1 MIRRITACGRNRR
14 YDAFRGWIMTG
25 ADAERRALHPMAES
39 MFALEEPGTQ
49 LLVELDDGGKSS
61 GVETEDIGERI
72 DSPFDPDQIEVQ
84 TRTPT
89 VALLLNRIRRNTI
102 DLAPDFQRRAG
113 IWTVKAQ
120 SRLIESL
127 LLRITLPTLYAAE
140 GDDDSWAI
148 VDGVQRLSTIARFVD
163 PGAINAEP
171 LHLTGLEYL
180 TEFNGCAF
188 SDLPSRLQT
197 RIEETELVVLL
208 IRRGTPEEVKFNI
221 FARINTGGRPLTRQ
235 ELRHALIP
243 GRARSFLFDLA
254 NTDGFRAATSS
265 SVSPER
271 MSDREMCLRF
281 LAFTLSEPASYASQ
295 DFDGF
300 LRTAMHTVNALGQ
313 SELRRLEDRFLHAME
328 AAPSIFGEHA
338 FRKRFRG
345 YSRRSPVNKALFE
358 VESVNL
364 ANRAPEEIRLL
375 ASRQSIVEDKFLE
388 LMENPDFVTAVSAGT
403 GDVGKVRLRFRE
415 MNRIF
420 QEVIDA

>member
-1 MIRRITACGRNRR
+1 V
-14 YDAFRGWIMTG
+14 
-25 ADAERRALHPMAES
+25 ES
-39 MFALEEPGTQ
+39 
-49 LLVELDDGGKSS
+49 
-61 GVETEDIGERI
+61 EDIGERI
-72 DSPFDPDQIEVQ
+72 DSPFDPDKIEVQ

-89 VALLLNRIRRNTI
+89 VGLLLNRIRRDTI

-163 PGAINAEP
+163 PEAIDAEP
-171 LHLTGLEYL
+171 LRLTGLEYL
-180 TEFNGCAF
+180 TEFNGYTF
-188 SDLPSRLQT
+188 SDLPVRLQT

-243 GRARSFLFDLA
+243 GRARSFLFELA
-254 NTDGFRAATSS
+254 NSAWFREATSC
-265 SVSPER
+265 SVSPDR

-281 LAFTLSEPASYASQ
+281 LAFSLNPPETYATQ

-300 LRTAMHTVNALGQ
+300 LRSAMHTVNSLSDQ
-313 SELRRLEDRFLHAME
+313 ELRRLHAHFEQAMFG
-328 AAPSIFGEHA
+328 ANQIFEEHA
-338 FRKRFRG
+338 FRKRFRD

-358 VESVNL
+358 IESVNL
-364 ANRAPEEIRLL
+364 ARRSASEIGILIDRRS
-375 ASRQSIVEDKFLE
+375 AVADRFMD
-388 LMENPDFVTAVSAGT
+388 LMDDPDFVNAVSAGT
-403 GDVGKVRLRFRE
+403 GDIGKVKLRFRE
-415 MNRIF
+415 MDRIF
-420 QEVIDA
+420 QEVLDA

>member
-1 MIRRITACGRNRR
+1 
-14 YDAFRGWIMTG
+14 MTG
-25 ADAERRALHPMAES
+25 AGDAERRTEQHMPEGL
-39 MFALEEPGTQ
+39 FALEEPGTE
-49 LLVELDDGGKSS
+49 LPVELDDGGRSS
-61 GVETEDIGERI
+61 GVESEDIGERI
-72 DSPFDPDQIEVQ
+72 DSPFDPDKIEVQ

-89 VALLLNRIRRNTI
+89 VGLLLNRIRRDTI

-163 PGAINAEP
+163 PEAIDAEP
-171 LHLTGLEYL
+171 LRLTGLEYL
-180 TEFNGCAF
+180 TEFNGYTF
-188 SDLPSRLQT
+188 SDLPVRLQT

-243 GRARSFLFDLA
+243 GRARSFLFELA
-254 NTDGFRAATSS
+254 NSAWFREATSC
-265 SVSPER
+265 SVSPDR

-281 LAFTLSEPASYASQ
+281 LAFSLNPPETYATQ

-300 LRTAMHTVNALGQ
+300 LRSAMHTVNSLSDQ
-313 SELRRLEDRFLHAME
+313 ELRRLHAHFEQAMFG
-328 AAPSIFGEHA
+328 ADQIFEEHA
-338 FRKRFRG
+338 FRKRFRD

-358 VESVNL
+358 IESVNL
-364 ANRAPEEIRLL
+364 ARRSASEIGILIDRRS
-375 ASRQSIVEDKFLE
+375 AVADEFMD
-388 LMENPDFVTAVSAGT
+388 LMDDPDFVNAVSAGT
-403 GDVGKVRLRFRE
+403 GDIAKVKLRFRE
-415 MNRIF
+415 MDRIF
-420 QEVIDA
+420 QEVLDA

>member
-1 MIRRITACGRNRR
+1 
-14 YDAFRGWIMTG
+14 MTG
-25 ADAERRALHPMAES
+25 NAERHSKHSMTES
-39 MFALEEPGTQ
+39 LFALEEPGTQ
-49 LLVELDDGGKSS
+49 LPVELDDGGKSS

-84 TRTPT
+84 TRNPT
-89 VALLLNRIRRNTI
+89 VGLLLNRIRRDTI

-113 IWTVKAQ
+113 IWTPKAQ

-148 VDGVQRLSTIARFVD
+148 VDGVQRLSTIARFVAPEAISAD
-163 PGAINAEP
+163 P
-171 LHLTGLEYL
+171 LRLTGLEYL
-180 TEFNGCAF
+180 VEFNGCTF
-188 SDLPSRLQT
+188 DELPSRLQT

-243 GRARSFLFDLA
+243 GRARSFLYELA
-254 NTDGFRAATSS
+254 NTDSFREATAY

-281 LAFTLSEPASYASQ
+281 LAFSLTPAETYASQ

-300 LRTAMHTVNALGQ
+300 LRDAMHRINRIEEPDLLRHRLIFENAMRAS
-313 SELRRLEDRFLHAME
+313 SEV
-328 AAPSIFGEHA
+328 FGEHA
-338 FRKRFRG
+338 FRKRFSG

-358 VESVNL
+358 AESVALSLLSPN
-364 ANRAPEEIRLL
+364 EIRTL
-375 ASRQSIVEDKFLE
+375 AERHAQVDEGFMG
-388 LMENPDFVTAVSAGT
+388 LMEDADFFNAVSAGT
-403 GDVGKVRLRFRE
+403 GDIGKVKYRFRRMTE
-415 MNRIF
+415 MFR
-420 QEVIDA
+420 EVLDA